1 MLNIVIIAAAVIAAL
16 LLLNHLIYVK
26 SGLQGGRK
34 YGNEIAAQL
43 GIPSNLFH
51 TILEFGAKP
60 LPHLKVLADMKAGG
74 IPPEE
79 AAKELASLMAIGVE
93 NLEKKF
99 GPQEAMN
106 VIKPT
111 ISRLLSK

>member
-1 MLNIVIIAAAVIAAL
+1 MLNIFIIATAVIAAL

-43 GIPSNLFH
+43 DIPTNLFH

-60 LPHLKVLADMKAGG
+60 LPHLKILADMKAGG
-74 IPPEE
+74 IPPEK
-79 AAKELASLMAIGVE
+79 AAKELAALMAIGIE
-93 NLEKKF
+93 NLEMKF
-99 GPQEAMN
+99 GQQEAMKN
-106 VIKPT
+106 IKPK
-111 ISRLLSK
+111 ISSLLEG